1 MWSEKGVLRLW
12 RYRGAYSEKNIPF
25 FALLQKISKS
35 FSQFN
40 FGLLQHISGLRM
52 CNISICIVGGCY
64 WDPQIRAKLEKKNWG
79 SILNDIIDYRVHV
92 LLQILTIFHDFWHLF
107 SIFVGFFWWICAYTG
122 LLRAGKGRYHTWV
135 QRLCSHDKIK
145 HNSMKYRLQ
154 NEVA

>member
-1 MWSEKGVLRLW
+1 MRLW

-79 SILNDIIDYRVHV
+79 SIFNDIIDYRVHV

-107 SIFVGFFWWICAYTG
+107 HHFCWFFSANMCLY
-122 LLRAGKGRYHTWV
+122 RAPAGW
-135 QRLCSHDKIK
+135 
-145 HNSMKYRLQ
+145 
-154 NEVA
+154 

>member
-1 MWSEKGVLRLW
+1 MW
-12 RYRGAYSEKNIPF
+12 RYGEAYSEKNIPF

-35 FSQFN
+35 LSQFI

-107 SIFVGFFWWICAYTG
+107 HHFCWVFFGEYVLIQGSCGLVRADTILGSSAY
-122 LLRAGKGRYHTWV
+122 
-135 QRLCSHDKIK
+135 
-145 HNSMKYRLQ
+145 
-154 NEVA
+154 VAVTK

>member
-1 MWSEKGVLRLW
+1 MW

-79 SILNDIIDYRVHV
+79 SILNDIIDYCVPV
-92 LLQILTIFHDFWHLF
+92 LLQILAIFHDFGHLF
-107 SIFVGFFWWICAYTG
+107 HHFRCFFGIYMLIQGPHRLVRADTIPGSSAYIS
-122 LLRAGKGRYHTWV
+122 WV
-135 QRLCSHDKIK
+135 NQKS
-145 HNSMKYRLQ
+145 
-154 NEVA
+154 